1 MARARR
7 IRTPRKTDRQVTPY
21 SDKIPRISLKMMMSN
36 PRTMYRVRKKRGKKR
51 FAIFA
56 KAGFSKN
63 PFEMKDE
70 EL

>member
-7 IRTPRKTDRQVTPY
+7 IRTPRKTDRQITPY
-21 SDKIPRISLKMMMSN
+21 SDKIPRVSLKMMMSN